1 MTGSSCE
8 GSHLI
13 WVLGLVAA
21 ASLPIYVDLG
31 MSRPSKTVKKFAYT
45 PTDIVEFLA
54 FQEGPVATD
63 HPALARQKRTNLSR
77 CALVSSELL
86 RSRSPTV
93 SIASMRPQGPA
104 LAEAF
109 NSTDPQRLDTAV
121 RRFNTASKRWLTT
134 PLRAG
139 GPCPPPPPPPS
150 AAAPQRGDGSG
161 FWWQKGKGLVD
172 WFVIGVVSVLAGV
185 SVTVGAVFHL
195 LVLAMGT
202 LVVAETAVVI
212 LWLWP
217 AMLSYEFEDTPS
229 DLDRQ
234 TVIAKIVE
242 TLRS

>member
-1 MTGSSCE
+1 MKVRT
-8 GSHLI
+8 LF

-31 MSRPSKTVKKFAYT
+31 TSQPSRPVKKFSYT
-45 PTDIVEFLA
+45 PTDVVEFLA

-63 HPALARQKRTNLSR
+63 HPALARQDVDKSI
-77 CALVSSELL
+77 SL
-86 RSRSPTV
+86 RPGQFRA
-93 SIASMRPQGPA
+93 IAQSVTDCIHSLDAAAGPS

-121 RRFNTASKRWLTT
+121 RRFNMASKRWLTT
-134 PLRAG
+134 PFVQGA
-139 GPCPPPPPPPS
+139 PCPPPPPPPS
-150 AAAPQRGDGSG
+150 VPPRTGDGSG

-172 WFVIGVVSVLAGV
+172 WFVVGVVSIGAGF

-202 LVVAETAVVI
+202 LVVAETAVII

-217 AMLSYEFEDTPS
+217 PMPSYEFDNIPS

-234 TVIAKIVE
+234 TAIAKIIE
-242 TLRS
+242 ALRS

>member
-1 MTGSSCE
+1 VRVRSLAC
-8 GSHLI
+8 
-13 WVLGLVAA
+13 VLVLVAA
-21 ASLPIYVDLG
+21 ASVPIYLNFG
-31 MSRPSKTVKKFAYT
+31 MPRSPKSSKQLAYT
-45 PTDIVEFLA
+45 TTDIVEFLA

-63 HPALARQKRTNLSR
+63 HPTLARPKADTSMSLQPGQLRAIAQSVTDCIHSLDAAAGRT
-77 CALVSSELL
+77 
-86 RSRSPTV
+86 
-93 SIASMRPQGPA
+93 

-109 NSTDPQRLDTAV
+109 NATDPQRLDTAV
-121 RRFNTASKRWLTT
+121 RRFNTVSKRWLTT
-134 PLRAG
+134 PYKQD

-150 AAAPQRGDGSG
+150 APPHSGGDGSG

-172 WFVIGVVSVLAGV
+172 WFVVGVVSVLAGA